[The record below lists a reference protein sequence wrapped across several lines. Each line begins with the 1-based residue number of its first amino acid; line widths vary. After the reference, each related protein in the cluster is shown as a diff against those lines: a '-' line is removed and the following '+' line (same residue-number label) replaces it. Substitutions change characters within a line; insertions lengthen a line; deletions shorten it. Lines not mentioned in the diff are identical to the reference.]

1 MEKDAALTQLQNKC
15 DNTVEQLKVI
25 HMLAQHTQQI
35 HVYLH
40 AFRVSLNASVVPVC
54 HWGDRCS

>member
-35 HVYLH
+35 HAYLH

-54 HWGDRCS
+54 HWGD

>member
-25 HMLAQHTQQI
+25 HMHVCTI
-35 HVYLH
+35 HIL
-40 AFRVSLNASVVPVC
+40 
-54 HWGDRCS
+54 

>member
-35 HVYLH
+35 HAFLH
-40 AFRVSLNASVVPVC
+40 AFHGSIPECLFCRSLPL
-54 HWGDRCS
+54 G

>member
-35 HVYLH
+35 HAYLH